1 MFLVQKMVT
10 KKHKNY
16 LGNFSFYHFLV
27 ASQICAVLFYNALLS
42 ATVMKQSFLK
52 AVSYYFLTGK
62 KYKLHMLANMKQQVP
77 KYPKNPI
84 ILWWG
89 LAISPKQPAEGA
101 QQ

>member
-1 MFLVQKMVT
+1 
-10 KKHKNY
+10 
-16 LGNFSFYHFLV
+16 
-27 ASQICAVLFYNALLS
+27 
-42 ATVMKQSFLK
+42 MKQSALK
-52 AVSYYFLTGK
+52 VFIELTGK
-62 KYKLHMLANMKQQVP
+62 KYKLHMLANMRQQVP